1 MQSASI
7 SLLPLSGEHHAPALQ
22 YVYDLT
28 PSYWRMYGL
37 ASSAPDQAARDIQEG
52 AETPGRY
59 MMGIVRQIAAKERQ
73 PAIQPETQPA
83 IQPATQPE
91 TQIGAGPQAELVGLA
106 DLRLHWPQRDIGY
119 LGMLMVAGPYHR
131 QGIGTQTWQLLRPW
145 LADTAQMKTM
155 RLGVEQFNIRAMKFF
170 ESIGFHLTGE
180 ANRVKSG
187 ERLIKLMYMEQTL

>member
-22 YVYDLT
+22 HVYDLT

-37 ASSAPDQAARDIQEG
+37 ANSAPDQAARDIQEG

-59 MMGIVRQIAAKERQ
+59 MMGIVRQLAVDEAQ
-73 PAIQPETQPA
+73 
-83 IQPATQPE
+83 
-91 TQIGAGPQAELVGLA
+91 GDAGPQAELVGLA

-131 QGIGTQTWQLLRPW
+131 QGIGTQAWQLLHPW

-155 RLGVEQFNIRAMKFF
+155 RLGVEQFNMRAMKFF
-170 ESIGFHLTGE
+170 ESVGFHLTGE

-187 ERLIKLMYMEQTL
+187 ERLIKLMYMERTL